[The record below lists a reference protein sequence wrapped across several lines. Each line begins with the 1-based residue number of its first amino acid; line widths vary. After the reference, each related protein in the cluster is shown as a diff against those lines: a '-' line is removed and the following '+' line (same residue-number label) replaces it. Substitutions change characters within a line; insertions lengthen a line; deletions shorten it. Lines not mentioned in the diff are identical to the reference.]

1 MCWLAALPVA
11 MAGAQAI
18 SGQVAQANMVAAQTE
33 AGRRQAMEIMKQT
46 NIQNADLSLQARSR
60 LEEASSELTAQNMQ
74 KVQAM
79 GSIRAAIGEGNLEGA
94 SLDRIKRVT
103 EGQFIR
109 EANMVTENYRRDYQA
124 IFAQQLGGTQ
134 SAASQI
140 GEIYKGEQKQK
151 SKLQQVLDPLA
162 AVGSSF
168 ASQYASGAFDSKSRT
183 PAKITAA
190 TPTKVVRKGGK

>member
-1 MCWLAALPVA
+1 MCWAAAIPIA
-11 MAGAQAI
+11 IAGAQAI
-18 SGQVAQANMVAAQTE
+18 GSQNAQAKMIASQTA
-33 AGRRQAMEIMKQT
+33 AGRRQAMELMRQT

-60 LEEASSELTAQNMQ
+60 LEEASSELTSQNMQ

-79 GSIRAAIGEGNLEGA
+79 GSIRAAIGESMMEGA
-94 SLDRIKRVT
+94 SMDRIKRVT

-140 GEIYKGEQKQK
+140 DEIYKGEQKQK
-151 SKLQQVLDPLA
+151 SKLQMVLDPLA
-162 AVGSSF
+162 IMGSAT
-168 ASQYASGAFDSKSRT
+168 ASAYASGAFDSKST
-183 PAKITAA
+183 NKAPIVAAKG
-190 TPTKVVRKGGK
+190 TKTGR

>member
-1 MCWLAALPVA
+1 MCWMAAVPVA
-11 MAGAQAI
+11 MAGVQAVSGNYAQAKMI
-18 SGQVAQANMVAAQTE
+18 AAQTE

-79 GSIRAAIGEGNLEGA
+79 GSIRAAIGESNLEGA
-94 SLDRIKRVT
+94 SMERIKRVT

-140 GEIYKGEQKQK
+140 SEIYKGEQKQK

-162 AVGSSF
+162 AMGSSF
-168 ASQYASGAFDSKSRT
+168 ASQYASGAFDSKKT
-183 PAKITAA
+183 PAGITAA
-190 TPTKVVRKGGK
+190 TPTRVRRGGK

>member
-1 MCWLAALPVA
+1 MCWMAAIPVA
-11 MAGAQAI
+11 LAGAQAI
-18 SGQVAQANMVAAQTE
+18 SGQNAQAKMIASQTA

-60 LEEASSELTAQNMQ
+60 LEEASSELTSQNMQ

-79 GSIRAAIGEGNLEGA
+79 GSIRAAIGESMLEGA
-94 SLDRIKRVT
+94 SMDRIKRVT

-140 GEIYKGEQKQK
+140 SEIYKGEQKQK
-151 SKLQQVLDPLA
+151 SKLQMVLDPLA
-162 AVGSSF
+162 IMGSSA
-168 ASQYASGAFDSKSRT
+168 ASAYADGKFDSKST
-183 PAKITAA
+183 TKAPIVAAKG
-190 TPTKVVRKGGK
+190 TKTGR

>member
-1 MCWLAALPVA
+1 MCWAAAIPIA
-11 MAGAQAI
+11 IAGAQAVG
-18 SGQVAQANMVAAQTE
+18 SQNAQAKMIASQTA
-33 AGRRQAMEIMKQT
+33 AGRRQAMELMRQT

-60 LEEASSELTAQNMQ
+60 LEEASSELTSQNMQ

-79 GSIRAAIGEGNLEGA
+79 GSIRAAIGESMMEGA
-94 SLDRIKRVT
+94 SMDRIKRVT

-140 GEIYKGEQKQK
+140 DEIYKGEQKQK
-151 SKLQQVLDPLA
+151 SKLQMVLDPLA
-162 AVGSSF
+162 IMGSAT
-168 ASQYASGAFDSKSRT
+168 ASAYASGAFDSKST
-183 PAKITAA
+183 NKAPITAA
-190 TPTKVVRKGGK
+190 KGTKTGR

>member
-1 MCWLAALPVA
+1 MCWAAAIPIA
-11 MAGAQAI
+11 IAGAQAVG
-18 SGQVAQANMVAAQTE
+18 SQNAQAKMIASQTA
-33 AGRRQAMEIMKQT
+33 AGRRQAFELMKQT

-60 LEEASSELTAQNMQ
+60 LEEASSELTSQNMQ

-79 GSIRAAIGEGNLEGA
+79 GSIRAAIGESMLEGA
-94 SLDRIKRVT
+94 SMDRIKRVT

-140 GEIYKGEQKQK
+140 DEIYKGEQKQK
-151 SKLQQVLDPLA
+151 SKLQMVLDPLA
-162 AVGSSF
+162 IMGSSA
-168 ASQYASGAFDSKSRT
+168 ASAYASGAFDSKST
-183 PAKITAA
+183 NKAPIVAAKG
-190 TPTKVVRKGGK
+190 TKTGR

>member
-1 MCWLAALPVA
+1 MCWAAAIPIA
-11 MAGAQAI
+11 IAGAQAVG
-18 SGQVAQANMVAAQTE
+18 SQNAQAKMIASQTA
-33 AGRRQAMEIMKQT
+33 AGRRQAMELMRQT

-60 LEEASSELTAQNMQ
+60 LEEASSELTSQNMQ

-79 GSIRAAIGEGNLEGA
+79 GSIRAAIGESMLEGA
-94 SLDRIKRVT
+94 SMDRIKRVT

-140 GEIYKGEQKQK
+140 DEIYKGEQKQK
-151 SKLQQVLDPLA
+151 SKLQMVLDPLA
-162 AVGSSF
+162 IMGSAT
-168 ASQYASGAFDSKSRT
+168 ASAYASGAFDSKST
-183 PAKITAA
+183 NKAPIVAAKG
-190 TPTKVVRKGGK
+190 TKTGR

>member
-1 MCWLAALPVA
+1 MCWAAAIPIA
-11 MAGAQAI
+11 IAGAQAVG
-18 SGQVAQANMVAAQTE
+18 SQNAQAKMIASQTA
-33 AGRRQAMEIMKQT
+33 AGRRQAFELMKQT

-60 LEEASSELTAQNMQ
+60 LEEASSELTSQNMQ

-79 GSIRAAIGEGNLEGA
+79 GSIRAAIGESMLEGA
-94 SLDRIKRVT
+94 SMDRIKRVT

-140 GEIYKGEQKQK
+140 DEIYKGEQKQK
-151 SKLQQVLDPLA
+151 SKLQMVLDPLA
-162 AVGSSF
+162 IMGSSA
-168 ASQYASGAFDSKSRT
+168 ASAYASGAFDSKST
-183 PAKITAA
+183 NKAPITAA
-190 TPTKVVRKGGK
+190 KGTKTGR

>member
-1 MCWLAALPVA
+1 MCWMAAIPVA

-18 SGQVAQANMVAAQTE
+18 SGQAAQAKMIAAQTE

-94 SLDRIKRVT
+94 SMERIKRVT

-140 GEIYKGEQKQK
+140 KEIYRGEEKGK
-151 SKLQQVLDPLA
+151 SKLQQILDPLA
-162 AVGSSF
+162 AVGSAA
-168 ASQYASGAFDSKSRT
+168 ASQYASGAFDSKPKT
-183 PAKITAA
+183 TAKITAA
-190 TPTKVVRKGGK
+190 TPTRVKRGGK

>member
-1 MCWLAALPVA
+1 MCWPAAIPIALSGV
-11 MAGAQAI
+11 QAVSNQYTQSKMI
-18 SGQVAQANMVAAQTE
+18 AAQTA
-33 AGRRQAMEIMKQT
+33 AGRRQAIELLKQT
-46 NIQNADLSLQARSR
+46 NIQNADLSLQARSK

-79 GSIRAAIGEGNLEGA
+79 GSIRAAIGESMLEG
-94 SLDRIKRVT
+94 SSMDRIKRVT

-140 GEIYKGEQKQK
+140 SEIYKGEQKQK
-151 SKLQQVLDPLA
+151 SKLQMVLEPLA
-162 AVGSSF
+162 IMGSAA
-168 ASQYASGAFDSKSRT
+168 ASAYADGKFDSKPT
-183 PAKITAA
+183 TKAPIVAAKG
-190 TPTKVVRKGGK
+190 TKTGR

>member
-1 MCWLAALPVA
+1 MCWPAAIPIAL
-11 MAGAQAI
+11 AGAQAI
-18 SGQVAQANMVAAQTE
+18 GSQNAQAKMIASQTA
-33 AGRRQAMEIMKQT
+33 AGRRQAFELMKQT

-60 LEEASSELTAQNMQ
+60 LEEASSELTSQNMQ

-79 GSIRAAIGEGNLEGA
+79 GSIRAAIGESMLEGA
-94 SLDRIKRVT
+94 SMDRIKRVT

-140 GEIYKGEQKQK
+140 SEIYKGEQKQK
-151 SKLQQVLDPLA
+151 SKLQMVLDPLA
-162 AVGSSF
+162 IMGSSA
-168 ASQYASGAFDSKSRT
+168 ASAYADGKFDSKST
-183 PAKITAA
+183 TKAPIVAAKG
-190 TPTKVVRKGGK
+190 TKTGR

>member
-1 MCWLAALPVA
+1 MCWAAAIPIA
-11 MAGAQAI
+11 IAGAQAVG
-18 SGQVAQANMVAAQTE
+18 SQNAQAKMIASQTA
-33 AGRRQAMEIMKQT
+33 AGRRQAFELMKQT

-60 LEEASSELTAQNMQ
+60 LEEASSELTSQNMQ

-79 GSIRAAIGEGNLEGA
+79 GSIRAAIGESMLEGA
-94 SLDRIKRVT
+94 SMDRIKRVT

-140 GEIYKGEQKQK
+140 SEIYKGEQKQK
-151 SKLQQVLDPLA
+151 SKLQMVLDPLA
-162 AVGSSF
+162 IMGSSA
-168 ASQYASGAFDSKSRT
+168 ASAYASGAFDSKST
-183 PAKITAA
+183 NKAPIVAAKG
-190 TPTKVVRKGGK
+190 TKTGR

>member
-1 MCWLAALPVA
+1 MCWAAAIPIA
-11 MAGAQAI
+11 IAGAQAVG
-18 SGQVAQANMVAAQTE
+18 SQNAQAKMIASQTA
-33 AGRRQAMEIMKQT
+33 AGRRQAMELMRQT

-60 LEEASSELTAQNMQ
+60 LEEASSELTSQNMQ

-79 GSIRAAIGEGNLEGA
+79 GSIRAAIGESMMEGA
-94 SLDRIKRVT
+94 SMDRIKRVT

-140 GEIYKGEQKQK
+140 DEIYKGEQKQK
-151 SKLQQVLDPLA
+151 SKLQMVLDPLA
-162 AVGSSF
+162 IMGSAT
-168 ASQYASGAFDSKSRT
+168 ASAYASGAFDSKST
-183 PAKITAA
+183 NKAPIVAAKG
-190 TPTKVVRKGGK
+190 TKTGR

>member
-1 MCWLAALPVA
+1 MCWMAAIPVA

-18 SGQVAQANMVAAQTE
+18 SGQAAQAKAIAAQTE

-94 SLDRIKRVT
+94 SMERIKRVT

-140 GEIYKGEQKQK
+140 KEIYRGEEKGK

-162 AVGSSF
+162 AIGSAA
-168 ASQYASGAFDSKSRT
+168 ASQYAAGAFDSKPT
-183 PAKITAA
+183 NAAKITAA
-190 TPTKVVRKGGK
+190 TPTRVKRGGK